1 MSINKS
7 IEEKE
12 PEILKESFPPFI
24 LFKKTLFKDVA
35 TRSKFIG
42 AIIGLML
49 IPLMVI
55 PFINPNRISPNTSM
69 FEFGFGYVYFIINIS
84 VIFSIIISMGTAPL
98 ISYEIK
104 EGIMLMLV
112 SKPINRT
119 NIFLSKFLAV
129 FLFGSVISFISL
141 SLICLL
147 TYAFYPFYDILP
159 FFAVVY
165 IYSLIVLL
173 FFECVTMGISC
184 ISRKPKNV
192 VIIPVGLIIFLFL
205 AFLIVKSLLMM
216 GGTNNYEKY
225 GLYIFDLGYHFAN
238 FYFLLVENLL
248 NIEING
254 FFMIYG
260 VAKYTDDWDLVYTNY
275 VPPVV
280 SLILLI
286 SIAILIVLMGYFYF
300 SKKDI
305 HS

>member
-1 MSINKS
+1 
-7 IEEKE
+7 
-12 PEILKESFPPFI
+12 
-24 LFKKTLFKDVA
+24 
-35 TRSKFIG
+35 
-42 AIIGLML
+42 
-49 IPLMVI
+49 
-55 PFINPNRISPNTSM
+55 
-69 FEFGFGYVYFIINIS
+69 
-84 VIFSIIISMGTAPL
+84 
-98 ISYEIK
+98 
-104 EGIMLMLV
+104 
-112 SKPINRT
+112 
-119 NIFLSKFLAV
+119 
-129 FLFGSVISFISL
+129 
-141 SLICLL
+141 
-147 TYAFYPFYDILP
+147 
-159 FFAVVY
+159 
-165 IYSLIVLL
+165 
-173 FFECVTMGISC
+173 
-184 ISRKPKNV
+184 
-192 VIIPVGLIIFLFL
+192 
-205 AFLIVKSLLMM
+205 MM